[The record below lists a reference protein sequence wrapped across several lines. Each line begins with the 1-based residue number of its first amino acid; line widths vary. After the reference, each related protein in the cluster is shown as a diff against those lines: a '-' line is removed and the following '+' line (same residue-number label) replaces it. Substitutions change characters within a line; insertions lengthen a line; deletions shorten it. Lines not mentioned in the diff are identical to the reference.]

1 MHSNASLLSVNAP
14 VSVRLRVGGL
24 LLALMVLGFWA
35 YKGAHTGWTQDR
47 REVRELD
54 PITELE
60 KITYEDH
67 YLPGLDHLA
76 LGLAV
81 PFLMI
86 AISFVPVI
94 SRQSH

>member
-1 MHSNASLLSVNAP
+1 MSSSSSHFSINAP
-14 VSVRLRVGGL
+14 VAFRLRVGGVL
-24 LLALMVLGFWA
+24 LGLSVLSFWA
-35 YKGAHTGWTQDR
+35 YKGAHAGWTQNR
-47 REVRELD
+47 REIRELD

-81 PFLMI
+81 PFLMF
-86 AISFVPVI
+86 AVSFVPVI
-94 SRQSH
+94 SRSSK